1 MLINQEDEYVLYDEN
16 AFAQSINVSKDI
28 INCIEELGIKWR
40 INHLNDN
47 ITSIDIPIKHNLD
60 NAINIIKK
68 EIEKDIKKSYILT
81 RYVEKNN
88 EKRETIYFL
97 SKLLF
102 GNKIGEK
109 YIVENFK
116 EEIWNDSDKFIMD
129 QIILMAEKWENYSEI
144 IINKNDYNK
153 LLNFLYENNN
163 KIFDDK
169 KLLPSIN
176 GAFYFL
182 KDLYMEYNINKE
194 IKDCVEKYA
203 KLNYNDKILD
213 LDININKLNIKKYC
227 IDDLLKEINNYFE
240 KNYDNIEKVKIS
252 EILLKFLPNLEP
264 NETNKKIIKE
274 LNDIRNIY
282 NIINNQLLKE
292 EPLETNENTIWSNVD
307 KYIMIDIQ
315 KKIQNKKEIN
325 IDEEKKYIELLNKYQ
340 KYFNFKEYNLIPN
353 SYGVLHNI
361 SNLKDFN
368 DIPDEI
374 LLGIKRILFKDL
386 KANSTYKGIIID
398 GIEKV
403 SMVEIGN
410 IIEECF
416 KNKKKEEEEKFNYN
430 TTYGLLKVIIRYVPI
445 DEERKKKQ
453 VRFYNLY
460 KLFDKDIGDMIEV
473 NSHENLYSH
482 INKGLIQY
490 INEQI

>member
-1 MLINQEDEYVLYDEN
+1 MKLI
-16 AFAQSINVSKDI
+16 S
-28 INCIEELGIKWR
+28 
-40 INHLNDN
+40 
-47 ITSIDIPIKHNLD
+47 
-60 NAINIIKK
+60 
-68 EIEKDIKKSYILT
+68 
-81 RYVEKNN
+81 
-88 EKRETIYFL
+88 
-97 SKLLF
+97 
-102 GNKIGEK
+102 
-109 YIVENFK
+109 
-116 EEIWNDSDKFIMD
+116 
-129 QIILMAEKWENYSEI
+129 
-144 IINKNDYNK
+144 
-153 LLNFLYENNN
+153 
-163 KIFDDK
+163 
-169 KLLPSIN
+169 
-176 GAFYFL
+176 
-182 KDLYMEYNINKE
+182 
-194 IKDCVEKYA
+194 
-203 KLNYNDKILD
+203 
-213 LDININKLNIKKYC
+213 
-227 IDDLLKEINNYFE
+227 
-240 KNYDNIEKVKIS
+240 
-252 EILLKFLPNLEP
+252 
-264 NETNKKIIKE
+264 KIIKE

-292 EPLETNENTIWSNVD
+292 DPLETNENTIWSNVD

-490 INEQI
+490 INEQINNCVTISKTKKFIDNIFDFINENKDILDPNNYDILPNQLGYLKKINELKKDNNIFEELKDVISEDLDIRYILMDKRIISFSPEKILSNQDIKEKMNELI